1 MISKRYEESTL
12 LNATSFWAFLFTRGL
27 IVENASI
34 IVATDFTMILVKTSI
49 IIVIIWVAIFGAAM
63 NKDDN

>member
-12 LNATSFWAFLFTRGL
+12 LNATSFRAFHFTRGL

-49 IIVIIWVAIFGAAM
+49 TIVIIWVAIFGAAM